1 MTRRVPGEL
10 SCDELVELVTDYLEG
25 ALPADERDEVEKHLA
40 ICKGC
45 VEYVRQMRQTI
56 AMSGALHREPLSQ
69 DAREKLLRAF
79 RELCK

>member
-1 MTRRVPGEL
+1 MTRRVPYEL

-25 ALPADERDEVEKHLA
+25 ALAADERDEVEKHLA

-45 VEYVRQMRQTI
+45 VEYVRQMRKTI
-56 AMSGALHREPLSQ
+56 AASGALAREPLSQ
-69 DAREKLLRAF
+69 EAREKLLGAF

>member
-10 SCDELVELVTDYLEG
+10 SCAELVELVTDYLER
-25 ALPADERDEVEKHLA
+25 ALSPDERDEVEKHLA

-45 VEYVRQMRQTI
+45 AEYVRQMRETI
-56 AMSGALHREPLSQ
+56 AASGALYREPLSEE
-69 DAREKLLRAF
+69 AREKLLRAF

>member
-10 SCDELVELVTDYLEG
+10 SCAELVELVTDYLEG
-25 ALPADERDEVEKHLA
+25 ALSADEREQVEKHLA

-45 VEYVRQMRQTI
+45 AEYVRQMRETI
-56 AMSGALHREPLSQ
+56 AASGALHREPLSRE
-69 DAREKLLRAF
+69 AREKLLRAF